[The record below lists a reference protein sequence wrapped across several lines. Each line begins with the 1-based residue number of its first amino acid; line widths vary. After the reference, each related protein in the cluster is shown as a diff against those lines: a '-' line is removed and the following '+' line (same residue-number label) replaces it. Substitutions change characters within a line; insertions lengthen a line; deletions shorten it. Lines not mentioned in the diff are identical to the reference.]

1 MSRMALFVDAG
12 YLLAGAHDLMGGPS
26 IKRSAYDCNYE
37 ALLPALHKEVQNHG
51 APYAFLR
58 TYWYDGARDGIPT
71 ADHRRIGDM
80 HYVKVRLGRLN
91 RRGQQKGVDGLIYR
105 DLTTLA
111 RAGAVQRAYLFT
123 GDEDIR
129 ESVAAAQDLGVQVVL
144 IAFRPTLRT
153 GRSAELAREADE
165 VIVLDPSFWKPHF
178 KKREAV
184 AAASEP
190 PSTDVLAPIAQS
202 FAKDWVSG
210 ATAAELAKLLKGEPY
225 VPRELY
231 VQLLLAAEAT
241 TGSLKDYGAAKGE
254 LRTEFWRAL
263 KQEVEQTSTSDE
275 DEESDSEETEG

>member
-1 MSRMALFVDAG
+1 
-12 YLLAGAHDLMGGPS
+12 MGGDS
-26 IKRSAYDCNYE
+26 IKRSAYHCDYE
-37 ALLPALHKEVQNHG
+37 ALLPALHQEVAKHG
-51 APYAFLR
+51 GSHTFLR

-71 ADHRRIGDM
+71 TDHRRIGDL

-91 RRGQQKGVDGLIYR
+91 RKGLQKGVDGLIYR

-144 IAFRPTLRT
+144 MAFKPTART

-165 VIVLDPSFWKPHF
+165 VIVLDASFWKPHF
-178 KKREAV
+178 KKREEV
-184 AAASEP
+184 AAATEP
-190 PSTDVLAPIAQS
+190 PTTEVLAPIAQS

-210 ATAAELAKLLKGEPY
+210 ATPAELGKLLKGEPY

-231 VQLLLAAEAT
+231 VQLLLAAEVT

-263 KQEVEQTSTSDE
+263 KQDVAQTDASDE
-275 DEESDSEETEG
+275 DEESVAEETES